1 MYFRSTKQIKMI
13 LFAFVLAYSYLC
25 TMLSIVFIILGAVL
39 VLWGA
44 DRLTDGATALA
55 HRMNVPQIV
64 IGLTVVAMGT
74 SMPEF
79 FVSLMSAVKGT
90 SDMAVGN
97 IVGSNVFN
105 TLMIVGVTAIVAP
118 MTISKSTVRKDIPF
132 AVAAAVALTVMCLDG
147 KISRLDAGLLFVGFL
162 LFMYYTLRMAKA
174 GRLEQ
179 QEVVKLEEMNPW
191 KAVGLVVL
199 GLVCLVGGSHVF
211 VDGATTVAR
220 SLGVSDAVIGL
231 TIVAC
236 GTSLPELATSVV
248 AAKKGRSAIAIG
260 NVIGSNVFN
269 ILMILGA
276 TGLVLPMQLHG
287 ITTVDLSVMM
297 VSIILLWLFCYTKF
311 KVARWEGV
319 VLTLI
324 FIGYMTWL
332 VVNS

>member
-1 MYFRSTKQIKMI
+1 
-13 LFAFVLAYSYLC
+13 
-25 TMLSIVFIILGAVL
+25 
-39 VLWGA
+39 
-44 DRLTDGATALA
+44 
-55 HRMNVPQIV
+55 
-64 IGLTVVAMGT
+64 
-74 SMPEF
+74 
-79 FVSLMSAVKGT
+79 
-90 SDMAVGN
+90 
-97 IVGSNVFN
+97 
-105 TLMIVGVTAIVAP
+105 
-118 MTISKSTVRKDIPF
+118 
-132 AVAAAVALTVMCLDG
+132 VAAAVALMVMCLDG

-179 QEVVKLEEMNPW
+179 QEVVKLEDMNPW
-191 KAVGLVVL
+191 KAVGLIVL